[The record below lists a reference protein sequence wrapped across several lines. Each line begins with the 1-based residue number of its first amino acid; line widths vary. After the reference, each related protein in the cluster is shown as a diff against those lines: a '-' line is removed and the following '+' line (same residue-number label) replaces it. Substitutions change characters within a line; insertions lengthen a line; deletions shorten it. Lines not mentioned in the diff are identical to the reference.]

1 MLAQNTVTNSQKKL
15 YNRLG
20 GVIKA
25 TGHYS
30 KVAGTIQV
38 VIEMVE
44 YQSTCPWTEL
54 SLDSHIKTTK
64 LKLRLY

>member
-44 YQSTCPWTEL
+44 YQSTCP
-54 SLDSHIKTTK
+54 
-64 LKLRLY
+64 